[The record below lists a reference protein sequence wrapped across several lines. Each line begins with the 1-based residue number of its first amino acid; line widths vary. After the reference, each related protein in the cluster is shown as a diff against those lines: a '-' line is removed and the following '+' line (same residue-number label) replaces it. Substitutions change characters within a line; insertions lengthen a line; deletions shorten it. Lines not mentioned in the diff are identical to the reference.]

1 MFDDRG
7 SDQVAAD
14 IEQVIER
21 RDRQADVPSQPGA
34 ELTLMRGDRRGTL
47 CRFGLIEPGMWQQAP
62 ERNRLPVARRSL
74 GRRPEREALAPEATV
89 YAAASLATAAA
100 FRGRAQGHP
109 IFSGLTQAGMRDTLG
124 SLKQFFGPSLG
135 P

>member
-1 MFDDRG
+1 MFDDGG

-21 RDRQADVPSQPGA
+21 RDRQADVPPQPGA

-47 CRFGLIEPGMWQQAP
+47 CGFGLIEPGMWQQAP

-74 GRRPEREALAPEATV
+74 ERRPEREALATEATV
-89 YAAASLATAAA
+89 SAPATLAAAAA
-100 FRGRAQGHP
+100 FRGPAQGHQV
-109 IFSGLTQAGMRDTLG
+109 FSGLTQA
-124 SLKQFFGPSLG
+124 
-135 P
+135 

>member
-1 MFDDRG
+1 MIPVEEPRQRIGHRAVLQHLEDLMFDDGG

-62 ERNRLPVARRSL
+62 ERNRLPVARRSPPCWLFSAL
-74 GRRPEREALAPEATV
+74 GKVSR
-89 YAAASLATAAA
+89 
-100 FRGRAQGHP
+100 
-109 IFSGLTQAGMRDTLG
+109 
-124 SLKQFFGPSLG
+124 
-135 P
+135 